1 MTKLLEKAIE
11 ELREL
16 PDDMQDKAARQLIQ
30 YVEEVTDDSERG
42 AIIEGRRAYERGEF
56 TPLDQW
62 RHEMGIG
69 DH

>member
-1 MTKLLEKAIE
+1 
-11 ELREL
+11 
-16 PDDMQDKAARQLIQ
+16 MQDKAARQLIQ
-30 YVEEVTDDSERG
+30 YVDEVTDDGERG
-42 AIIEGRRAYERGEF
+42 SIIEGRRAYERGEL

>member
-11 ELREL
+11 GLREL
-16 PDDMQDKAARQLIQ
+16 PDDMQDKAALQLIQ
-30 YVEEVTDDSERG
+30 YVDEVTDDGERG

-56 TPLDQW
+56 KSLDQW

-69 DH
+69 GH

>member
-11 ELREL
+11 GLREL

-30 YVEEVTDDSERG
+30 YVDEVTDDSERG

-56 TPLDQW
+56 RPLDQW

>member
-11 ELREL
+11 GLREL

-30 YVEEVTDDSERG
+30 YVDEVTDDSERG

-62 RHEMGIG
+62 RT
-69 DH
+69 

>member
-1 MTKLLEKAIE
+1 
-11 ELREL
+11 
-16 PDDMQDKAARQLIQ
+16 MQDKAARQLIQ
-30 YVEEVTDDSERG
+30 YVDEVTEDGERG

>member
-11 ELREL
+11 GLREL

-30 YVEEVTDDSERG
+30 YVDEVTDDSERG

>member
-1 MTKLLEKAIE
+1 MIKLLEKAIE
-11 ELREL
+11 GLREL
-16 PDDMQDKAARQLIQ
+16 PDDMQDRAARQLIQ
-30 YVEEVTDDSERG
+30 YVDEVTDDSERG

>member
-11 ELREL
+11 GIREL

-30 YVEEVTDDSERG
+30 YVEEVTDDGERG
-42 AIIEGRRAYERGEF
+42 AILEGRRAYERGEF
-56 TPLDQW
+56 KPLDQW

>member
-11 ELREL
+11 GLREL

-30 YVEEVTDDSERG
+30 YFDEVTDDAERG
-42 AIIEGRRAYERGEF
+42 AIIEGRRTYERGEF
-56 TPLDQW
+56 RPLDQW